1 MRRCTIT
8 ALAVILLLGTG
19 GNAAAQ
25 MDMLPQIFRDLPPEL
40 QQGLPEDMSY
50 EEYRELNR
58 NVDFFTMFMS
68 MWVPGYGLFQVERPD
83 LAWNVVG
90 ARAVGYGMMAAAMF
104 LQWDNMRDLG
114 RLSSLSD
121 AEFKRALG
129 NIMLFSGGVI
139 INGLGWA
146 ADVLAAY
153 HIATREEGFVIY
165 KYGLKAGI
173 DGRDAEQR
181 NMEYIRKLILQ
192 EDPYLSD
199 DLLMELQRYVNDF
212 PEGEHLAEAEFYLG
226 TVYAGRGF
234 HERALLH
241 FSRVLL
247 FHPNSRF
254 AAESRRQ
261 AVRLAQEHREKWRA
275 DWRLLMNVLQRETG
289 RAPAESGELF
299 SRYLEGLARFRTPAF
314 QELFVEEARRFS
326 LQYQGHAFADDA
338 LWSAA
343 GQLEKMGRY
352 QEAVITLTELAYRF
366 PEAERWA
373 PAMLRIGMLL
383 EEQLNAPSY
392 AEPFFERLV
401 ERQPDSRAA
410 ERARSRLE

>member
-1 MRRCTIT
+1 MRRCTTT
-8 ALAVILLLGTG
+8 ALAVILLLGSG

-90 ARAVGYGMMAAAMF
+90 ARAVGYGMMAAAMS

-121 AEFKRALG
+121 AEFKRALA

-199 DLLMELQRYVNDF
+199 DLLLELQRYVNDF
-212 PEGEHLAEAEFYLG
+212 PEGEHRAEAEVYLG
-226 TVYAGRGF
+226 TVDAGRGC
-234 HERALLH
+234 HGRDLLD
-241 FSRVLL
+241 FARVLL
-247 FHPNSRF
+247 FHPDSRF

-366 PEAERWA
+366 PETEQWA
-373 PAMLRIGMLL
+373 LAMLRIGVLL